1 MVMFLNKLMRKNYG
15 KTVGTDLV
23 CPLCYSK
30 KLRYVESYGYSMEV
44 WKCRSCNQT
53 FRYNTTPWD
62 PMDKGMSSEEAAKDM
77 SSGMAH
83 KEITAFGD
91 QQRAK
96 KRNLIHLPGIGTF
109 RMRRSKKRPKD

>member
-1 MVMFLNKLMRKNYG
+1 
-15 KTVGTDLV
+15 
-23 CPLCYSK
+23 
-30 KLRYVESYGYSMEV
+30 
-44 WKCRSCNQT
+44 
-53 FRYNTTPWD
+53 
-62 PMDKGMSSEEAAKDM
+62 MDKGMSSEEAAKDM